1 MIQVATC
8 EGCGSRW
15 VIELSSK
22 DASVVAKLKECPL
35 CGPLKEVS

>member
-1 MIQVATC
+1 MQIVVC

-15 VIELSSK
+15 VIGLSSNE
-22 DASVVAKLKECPL
+22 ASVVAKLKECPL